1 MCTPPYFFTTPVKAC
16 PTADSRPT
24 SATRPWHGKPLAG
37 KFIGDRFYRFVNIQ
51 KGHCGALLR
60 HVGADSL
67 ADSPGGTGNH
77 GDPSV
82 KTLFITHFH
91 LFFLTRSHRLPG
103 RHRAVR
109 PFKTPGIWKEIP

>member
-1 MCTPPYFFTTPVKAC
+1 M
-16 PTADSRPT
+16 DGN
-24 SATRPWHGKPLAG
+24 PWPA

-77 GDPSV
+77 CNPSV
-82 KTLFITHFH
+82 KTLFITHLH
-91 LFFLTRSHRLPG
+91 LLSHPKPSFTGPSSG
-103 RHRAVR
+103 R
-109 PFKTPGIWKEIP
+109 PSFKTPGIWKEIP